1 MIAYICI
8 CRDPIDHRD
17 RRHRGHLL
25 RRLQHSRE
33 QHRRQRRVQLLP
45 QRLDEDFR
53 GVPIQKSGTKILN
66 APLSKCQ
73 NVQSGPAV
81 KESIYSNWLPL
92 DRSHTPHPR
101 PGKCHAG
108 RRGEANN
115 ATLSESS
122 MNFVKRHSLMDWAVQ
137 SSRKDGPLFV
147 KTSMAE
153 RLTVVGV
160 DAGVTAVGGGAS
172 FDVIFV
178 GTTSGRI
185 LRLAYPKAGNATAV
199 LVESIQVHVLRTHKL
214 CDITESG
221 FLFSK

>member
-1 MIAYICI
+1 
-8 CRDPIDHRD
+8 
-17 RRHRGHLL
+17 
-25 RRLQHSRE
+25 
-33 QHRRQRRVQLLP
+33 
-45 QRLDEDFR
+45 
-53 GVPIQKSGTKILN
+53 
-66 APLSKCQ
+66 
-73 NVQSGPAV
+73 
-81 KESIYSNWLPL
+81 
-92 DRSHTPHPR
+92 
-101 PGKCHAG
+101 
-108 RRGEANN
+108 
-115 ATLSESS
+115 